1 VTEGAAGRYAAALF
15 ELANEQSALAEIEAD
30 LAKFQGLLDESAD
43 LRSLV
48 RSPVTSR
55 SEQSNALGALAA
67 KAGIGATT
75 GNFLKLIAKNGRLFA
90 VGDMMK
96 AFRTLAARQRGE
108 AMAEVTSAIPLTP
121 EQLATL
127 ADTLKAS
134 VGKNVKLTTRIDPG
148 LLGGLVVKIGSRMV
162 DSSLRTKLTGLKVAL
177 RG

>member
-43 LRSLV
+43 LRALV

-134 VGKNVKLTTRIDPG
+134 VGKNVKLTTRVDPG